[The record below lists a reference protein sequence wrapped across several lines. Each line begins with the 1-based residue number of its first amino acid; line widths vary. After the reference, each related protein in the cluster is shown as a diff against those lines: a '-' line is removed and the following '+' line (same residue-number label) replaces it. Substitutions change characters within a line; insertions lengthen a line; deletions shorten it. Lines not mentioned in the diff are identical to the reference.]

1 MIRNGTIAL
10 LALGVA
16 AASAAGDVVFDQIGS
31 DPGDVITTPTA
42 SQFFTSTPPD
52 PHPSDI
58 GALDNFAVSGAGQ
71 LTQFQ
76 AVANGQSGMD
86 TFDAV
91 TSWTLQ
97 IYSSE
102 SAAGTSLYG
111 DVASV
116 NNLGATVGAYGDF
129 YMVTLDLVGA
139 NINLADGEYWI
150 AAIPYLSVPGEQIW
164 MGTTFIN
171 DGPSG
176 TGHYQAAPNGGWP
189 FTLELRDHNLAYR
202 ISAVPAPGA
211 LGLLA
216 MAGLFG
222 TRRRR

>member
-16 AASAAGDVVFDQIGS
+16 AATAAGDVIFDQIGS
-31 DPGDVITTPTA
+31 DPGDVLNAPAA
-42 SQFFTSTPPD
+42 SQFFSATPPD
-52 PHPSDI
+52 PSPNDI

-76 AVANGQSGMD
+76 AVAGSQSGMN
-86 TFDAV
+86 TFNAV

-97 IYSSE
+97 IYSSA
-102 SAAGTSLYG
+102 SAAGNSLYG

-116 NNLGATVGAYGDF
+116 DNLSATVTPYGGF
-129 YMVTLDLVGA
+129 HMVTLDLTAA

-176 TGHYQAAPNGGWP
+176 TGHYQAAPNGAWP
-189 FTLELRDHNLAYR
+189 FTLEHRDHNLAYR
-202 ISAVPAPGA
+202 ISAVPTPGA

-222 TRRRR
+222 ARRRR